1 MLDALRSYDALLL
14 QMVVAALLALSL
26 YLPMMAGQ
34 LSLASP
40 GFYAL
45 GGYTA
50 ATMSKGVFAP
60 PADGSFPVS
69 ALLLEMLAAGL
80 LSAALA
86 VVVGA
91 LALRLSGIYFA
102 LATIAFVEILRVL
115 SLNLNITGKAIGIFG
130 IPQPFGD
137 KLSYMWVALPL
148 LIGVML
154 FVRRLERSRV
164 GRSLLAVREDQL
176 AAASMGIDL
185 TRTKVLAFTLGGTLA
200 GVVGALDAHVLN
212 TWNARQGTF
221 DRSILLLAFVLIGG
235 TRTYLGPVAGGLA
248 LTYLPEW
255 LRSRA
260 EAGVLPSW
268 VSTFI
273 DEGRFIIFGVLL
285 TVGCIFFPRGLITPD
300 LLKRGRRFGRRK
312 QQPRPDVTPDASP
325 GTPVTRGADA

>member
-1 MLDALRSYDALLL
+1 MLEALRSYDALIL
-14 QMVVAALLALSL
+14 QMIVAALLALSL
-26 YLPMMAGQ
+26 YLPMLAGQ

-50 ATMSKGVFAP
+50 ATMSKGVFSP
-60 PADGSFPVS
+60 TEGGSFLVS
-69 ALLLEMLAAGL
+69 QLVVEMVVAGL

-86 VVVGA
+86 VIVGT

-115 SLNLNITGKAIGIFG
+115 SLNLAITGKAIGIFG

-137 KLSYMWVALPL
+137 KLSYLVIAFPL
-148 LIGVML
+148 LLGVMA
-154 FVRRLERSRV
+154 FVHRLERTRT
-164 GRSLLAVREDQL
+164 GRSFIAVREDEL
-176 AAASMGIDL
+176 AAAAMGIDL

-200 GVVGALDAHVLN
+200 GVVGALDAHILN

-221 DRSILLLAFVLIGG
+221 DKSILLLAFVLIGG

-255 LRSRA
+255 LRGRA
-260 EAGVLPSW
+260 EAGVLPEW

-285 TVGCIFFPRGLITPD
+285 TVVCVFFPRGLITPD
-300 LLKRGRRFGRRK
+300 LLRRVRRRVRP
-312 QQPRPDVTPDASP
+312 PRNRS
-325 GTPVTRGADA
+325 ADAPAESIKVGAPS

>member
-1 MLDALRSYDALLL
+1 MVEALRSYDSLIL

-50 ATMSKGVFAP
+50 ATMSKGLFKAE
-60 PADGSFPVS
+60 DGHFDVRK
-69 ALLLEMLAAGL
+69 LLAEMVVAGL
-80 LSAALA
+80 LSAVLA
-86 VVVGA
+86 AIIGA

-115 SLNLNITGKAIGIFG
+115 SLNLSITGKAVGIFG
-130 IPQPFGD
+130 IPQPFAE
-137 KLSYMWVALPL
+137 KLSYALVAVPL
-148 LIGVML
+148 LLAAMI
-154 FVRRLERSRV
+154 FVRRLERTRT
-164 GRSLLAVREDQL
+164 GRSFLAVREDEL
-176 AAASMGIDL
+176 AAAAMGINL

-200 GVVGALDAHVLN
+200 GVVGALDAHILN

-221 DRSILLLAFVLIGG
+221 DKSILLLAFVLIGG

-255 LRSRA
+255 LRGRA
-260 EAGVLPSW
+260 DAGVLPHW
-268 VSTFI
+268 VSEFI
-273 DEGRFIIFGVLL
+273 NEGRFIIFGLLL
-285 TVGCIFFPRGLITPD
+285 TLGCVFFPRGLITPE
-300 LLKRGRRFGRRK
+300 LLRRLSRLVRRRRRND
-312 QQPRPDVTPDASP
+312 RPDAKPSSRVGS
-325 GTPVTRGADA
+325 GAPS